1 MLKEGFLL
9 GDAFRG
15 HKHHYICAILISSSY
30 QSPTMPN
37 FPIWLRSAV
46 YTGLI
51 ILVQSAFMG
60 RIHFRRFAL
69 PRLEPAFSHGAGSNS
84 LENLPI
90 TDGRSTFCF
99 NLNCCVLGMGKQ
111 IECCP
116 WSIPAAD
123 SRSRPAP
130 GVTSH
135 ARSLRYSSSLAFYR
149 TIYFGTLVHSG

>member
-1 MLKEGFLL
+1 MCYTDIILEELKAYMLSTLRKWPAGLTW
-9 GDAFRG
+9 
-15 HKHHYICAILISSSY
+15 KHSLRLDRLMFGYHSVPFDGATLISSSY

-46 YTGLI
+46 YTELI

-60 RIHFRRFAL
+60 RIYFRRFAL

-116 WSIPAAD
+116 WSIPPAD
-123 SRSRPAP
+123 S
-130 GVTSH
+130 
-135 ARSLRYSSSLAFYR
+135 
-149 TIYFGTLVHSG
+149 